1 MRRLRRN
8 SVRDPGPVS
17 TPQEG
22 ASWAATGAFPRPLY
36 HATTVGPDVARAG
49 VLSLY
54 EVKKRG
60 LGSATLGMNMHSGYV
75 STTPLYEGAVRLAAL
90 MQARNEMKM
99 RPLECVQWWMDKY
112 VRRLKQ
118 YDDLQYANV
127 MRFWRDLARQS
138 QSDMDFRTGR
148 RVKLTPEQAALK
160 ASRLSGMG
168 LGELMNGTF
177 IDTQEAH
184 PEYTF
189 PYFAG
194 LGDEAESAAI
204 RDPRSIGVVT
214 LYARVDGV
222 FDDKGKKGH
231 FFCASE
237 RGGRP
242 DKGFRAMQQ
251 HPTPTSRMDEDE
263 IRDEL
268 VGGARGEDHYLY
280 IKIPEGSGRGANDVF
295 EVLVCSQDT
304 TVVKFEPVL
313 DWRTILD
320 PKNLPAFL
328 KRK

>member
-1 MRRLRRN
+1 MLRLRRN

-17 TPQEG
+17 TAQEG

-60 LGSATLGMNMHSGYV
+60 LGGATLGMNMHSGYV
-75 STTPLYEGAVRLAAL
+75 STTPLYEGAIRLAAL
-90 MQARNEMKM
+90 MQARNEMKT
-99 RPLECVQWWMDKY
+99 RPLECVKWWMDTY

-118 YDDLQYANV
+118 YDALQYANV
-127 MRFWRDLARQS
+127 MRPWRDLARKS
-138 QSDMDFRTGR
+138 QSEMDYSTGR
-148 RVKLTPEQAALK
+148 RVKLTPQQSLLQA
-160 ASRLSGMG
+160 SMLSGTG
-168 LGELMNGTF
+168 LGELLNGVF
-177 IDTQEAH
+177 IDTQDEH

-189 PYFAG
+189 PYFSG
-194 LGDEAESAAI
+194 LGARVESAAV
-204 RDPRSIGVVT
+204 RDPKSIGVVT
-214 LYARVDGV
+214 MYARVDGV
-222 FDDKGKKGH
+222 FDAKKGH

-251 HPTPTSRMDEDE
+251 HPTATSRMDADE
-263 IRDEL
+263 IRDDL
-268 VGGARGEDHYLY
+268 MGGASGDEHYLY
-280 IKIPEGSGRGANDVF
+280 IKIPEGSDRGRNDVF
-295 EVLVCSQDT
+295 EVLVCAQDT

-328 KRK
+328 KRSSR

>member
-17 TPQEG
+17 TPREG

-60 LGSATLGMNMHSGYV
+60 LGGATLGMNYHSGYV

-90 MQARNEMKM
+90 MQARNEMKT
-99 RPLECVQWWMDKY
+99 RPIECVQWWMDKY

-118 YDDLQYANV
+118 YDASQYENV
-127 MRFWRDLARQS
+127 MSAWKDLARRS
-138 QSDMDFRTGR
+138 QSEVHYITGR

-160 ASRLSGMG
+160 ASRLSGQG
-168 LGELMNGTF
+168 LGELLNGTF

-194 LGDEAESAAI
+194 LGDFEESAAV
-204 RDPRSIGVVT
+204 RDPRAIGVVT
-214 LYARVDGV
+214 MYARVDAV
-222 FDDKGKKGH
+222 FNKGEKKGH

-242 DKGFRAMQQ
+242 DKGFMAAAQ
-251 HPTPTSRMDEDE
+251 HPTPASRMDEDE
-263 IRDEL
+263 IRHEL
-268 VGGARGEDHYLY
+268 MGERGDVHYLH
-280 IKIPEGSGRGANDVF
+280 IKISEGSERGANDVF

-320 PKNLPAFL
+320 PKNLPSFL